1 MIILLMSVSA
11 EGTTTIEE
19 GDVMKIRVCEGNR
32 EVIEMAILEA
42 EGRATAR
49 TLTYDDIVD
58 GIARVEKELAIPK
71 KYLLGISFTEDVNA
85 QTFPASYK
93 HAPFSTW
100 FTAEYM
106 RTGWFLTGVER
117 RRTGSTE
124 KQFTLYLTEDAK
136 AAVIRRLEKF

>member
-1 MIILLMSVSA
+1 
-11 EGTTTIEE
+11 
-19 GDVMKIRVCEGNR
+19 MKIRVCDENR
-32 EVIEMAILEA
+32 ERIEQEIKKA
-42 EGRATAR
+42 EGSATTR

-71 KYLLGISFTEDVNA
+71 KYLLGISFTEDINA

-124 KQFTLYLTEDAK
+124 KQFTLSLTEDAK